1 MILADG
7 QIMGLLKKSAE
18 LQPLS
23 VSSPRF
29 SIGHFDIQFGT
40 SARSVDEHELN
51 RYS

>member
-7 QIMGLLKKSAE
+7 QIMGLLVKSAE

-23 VSSPRF
+23 VSSHRF

-51 RYS
+51 R

>member
-1 MILADG
+1 MILAG
-7 QIMGLLKKSAE
+7 GEIMGLFVKSAD

>member
-7 QIMGLLKKSAE
+7 QIMGLLVKSAE

-29 SIGHFDIQFGT
+29 YTGHFDIQFGT
-40 SARSVDEHELN
+40 SAHSVDEHELN